1 MIVERKDGDD
11 LQWFESTFK
20 TTDGPQESRRV
31 IIRSLS
37 NDVDQIQDGKVTL
50 YRDTPEAFLERQFT
64 FQSEDCV
71 VAINF
76 SDAGFT
82 ADEKSIIENTSK
94 IRITIDRTRSEVKG
108 KRGFKL
114 DLFIKKKLSY

>member
-20 TTDGPQESRRV
+20 TTDGPQELSRV

-50 YRDTPEAFLERQFT
+50 YRDTPEALLERQFT

-94 IRITIDRTRSEVKG
+94 IRINIDRTRSEVKG